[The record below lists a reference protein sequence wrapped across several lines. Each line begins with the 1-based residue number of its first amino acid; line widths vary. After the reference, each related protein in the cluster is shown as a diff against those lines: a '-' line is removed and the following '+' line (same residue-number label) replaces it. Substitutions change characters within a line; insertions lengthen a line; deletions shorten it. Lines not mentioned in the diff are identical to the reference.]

1 MGKYSLKKRSR
12 KNMKRS
18 RKNVKRSRK
27 NKKGGM

>member
-18 RKNVKRSRK
+18 RKNVKRSRQ